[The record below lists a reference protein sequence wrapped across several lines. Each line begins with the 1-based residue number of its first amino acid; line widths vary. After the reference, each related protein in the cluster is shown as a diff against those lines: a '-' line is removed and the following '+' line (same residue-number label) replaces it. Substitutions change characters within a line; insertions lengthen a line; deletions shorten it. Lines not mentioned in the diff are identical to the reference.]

1 MLLPPVAS
9 AFATTDPRRRRAA
22 HHRASF
28 AGVSIP
34 RYAADGGGGGGDD
47 DPPPQPP
54 PTTTTTEKKLIIPLV
69 TDANS
74 HSLLRPATD
83 PSRPVL
89 VDAFAPWCGPCKLL
103 DRVLRKSQPR
113 YVGVVD
119 FARWNVDDAERTI
132 GLRGLLAGRGYA
144 LSKLPSLVVF
154 RDGSP
159 VAMRPGFANEY
170 QLDDFLERACPDV
183 LERTFDEHGV
193 KMTMIGLPT
202 MAAMMATTPTPIIP
216 PVAVA
221 VEGGGGGGGGGGEG
235 DDDDDDDDD
244 RCGGGGGGGG
254 PPATSSRGGDG
265 GNGGIPRGQGSV
277 RGRRG

>member
-1 MLLPPVAS
+1 M
-9 AFATTDPRRRRAA
+9 
-22 HHRASF
+22 
-28 AGVSIP
+28 
-34 RYAADGGGGGGDD
+34 
-47 DPPPQPP
+47 
-54 PTTTTTEKKLIIPLV
+54 

-113 YVGVVD
+113 YVGAVD
-119 FARWNVDDAERTI
+119 FARWNVDDAERTA

-202 MAAMMATTPTPIIP
+202 MAAMMATTPTPVIP

-221 VEGGGGGGGGGGEG
+221 VEGGGGGGGGGEEG
-235 DDDDDDDDD
+235 DDDDDDDD

-254 PPATSSRGGDG
+254 PPATASRGRDDG
-265 GNGGIPRGQGSV
+265 IGGIPRGQGSV